1 MFARVRPTTRAEQAA
16 RQGTPLK
23 VADRESLLLA
33 GGQGGSQRYG
43 FDRVFSPEEV
53 RSLHIT

>member
-1 MFARVRPTTRAEQAA
+1 MSRAEQAA

-23 VADRESLLLA
+23 VADRDSLLLA
-33 GGQGGSQRYG
+33 GGQGGAQRYG

-53 RSLHIT
+53 RSDRHVPNE